1 MSKAGEEIQKNLLE
15 RVQRME
21 EKIKRLQTKLRE
33 KDIPDLKEEDFLK
46 FVDVLESVTPS
57 DD

>member
-21 EKIKRLQTKLRE
+21 EKIKRLQTRLRE
-33 KDIPDLKEEDFLK
+33 KNIPDLKEEDFLK

-57 DD
+57 GD